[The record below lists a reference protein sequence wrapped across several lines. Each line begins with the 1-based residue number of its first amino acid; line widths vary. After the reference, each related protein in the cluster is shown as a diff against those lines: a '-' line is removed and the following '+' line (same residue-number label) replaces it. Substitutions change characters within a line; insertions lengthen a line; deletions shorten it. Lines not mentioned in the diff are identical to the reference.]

1 MTQADQMAFTV
12 LFLQDDRDDFFTL
25 PLSVPQDKKVRD
37 LHAFLAEHPHNPF
50 PAFFLT
56 NRVKEKPQFG
66 MDKLVKDVL
75 EQCRRDSGG
84 RSVLLCY
91 EEKQTEGMSK
101 IESSSKHIRQ
111 EKEKRQQERQK

>member
-1 MTQADQMAFTV
+1 
-12 LFLQDDRDDFFTL
+12 
-25 PLSVPQDKKVRD
+25 
-37 LHAFLAEHPHNPF
+37 
-50 PAFFLT
+50 
-56 NRVKEKPQFG
+56 

>member
-1 MTQADQMAFTV
+1 
-12 LFLQDDRDDFFTL
+12 
-25 PLSVPQDKKVRD
+25 
-37 LHAFLAEHPHNPF
+37 
-50 PAFFLT
+50 
-56 NRVKEKPQFG
+56 
-66 MDKLVKDVL
+66 MDKLTDSYCKFLSQWKAKSNNYPLFFGLRDFYCLIKQFAAAIGHAPANELVKDVL
-75 EQCRRDSGG
+75 EQCRRGSGG